1 MKRFFSLVLA
11 LVMVLQLCPLTA
23 MAEIDRSRFRTAESV
38 NDVPTAAFATV
49 VFRYEEVNTP
59 VKKLNIQ
66 TGKTV
71 GSEEMPTAEAR
82 TGFDFVG
89 WFDGETEITADTPI
103 TSSITATAKYTK
115 KAGWYTVTFYN
126 RDADPI
132 ESRTLEGGRYSV
144 GRLPRRLVGGHAAE
158 GGAWPPWLFVDAGV
172 MPWNKLFRRS
182 FVQRH
187 AFAFQEVVRHNDMR
201 FVCCALAAAGK
212 IAVSDTCG
220 YVYRRGRRGSVT
232 GNQDVSPS
240 LFADVLSAL
249 RTELDRRGLLAKS
262 MRAYCNLALAHC
274 CYHLLGEFEPGRFA
288 ELFAALHGH
297 VLAELGL
304 AAADGD
310 VFINRKHDG
319 YRAAILADETPLSLW
334 MLLLR
339 ERYADWREL
348 GARAD
353 RIATLQ
359 ARVRE
364 AETERGELA
373 GKVAAAERRVD
384 ELERQ
389 RAEAVR
395 AQAELART
403 LQAVRASAS
412 YRIGRLVTSPFRA
425 LRKPGNA

>member
-1 MKRFFSLVLA
+1 MPVYNVEGYLRQCLDSFANQTLREIEVICVDDGSTDGSAAILAEYAARDARVKVLARAHANAGAARNAGLAVATGDWLFFSDADDFAGAEMLA
-11 LVMVLQLCPLTA
+11 RMT
-23 MAEIDRSRFRTAESV
+23 
-38 NDVPTAAFATV
+38 
-49 VFRYEEVNTP
+49 
-59 VKKLNIQ
+59 
-66 TGKTV
+66 
-71 GSEEMPTAEAR
+71 
-82 TGFDFVG
+82 
-89 WFDGETEITADTPI
+89 TADE
-103 TSSITATAKYTK
+103 AA
-115 KAGWYTVTFYN
+115 
-126 RDADPI
+126 DADVVVAGH
-132 ESRTLEGGRYSV
+132 RTLEGGRYSV

-364 AETERGELA
+364 AETQRGELA